1 VNPDF
6 DLYVVTDRQ
15 LTGGRSLCL
24 VVQAALRGGAR
35 AFQLREKD
43 LTPREIYPLALEI
56 RQLTQAYGAR
66 LLINDRV
73 DVALAVDADGVH
85 LTTTS
90 LSASIARRLL
100 GPDRLIGVSTHS
112 LAEAQAA
119 AEEGADFLLF
129 GPVFFTPSKAPYGE
143 PVGLDALRA
152 VRAGVTLPIL
162 AIGGIKRAHIDQVLA
177 AGADGIA
184 VISAIISADD
194 PTAATQELVATLRSH
209 RAEGGVQPPPGRVRG
224 EE

>member
-1 VNPDF
+1 VSLDF

-15 LTGGRSLCL
+15 LTGGRPLHL
-24 VVQAALRGGAR
+24 VVEAALRGGVR

-43 LTPREIYPLALEI
+43 LSPRELYPLALEM
-56 RQLTQAYGAR
+56 RQLTQTYGAR

-90 LSASIARRLL
+90 LPASIARRVL
-100 GPDRLIGVSTHS
+100 GPERLIGVSTHT
-112 LAEAQAA
+112 LTEAQAA
-119 AEEGADFLLF
+119 ADEGADFLVF
-129 GPVFFTPSKAPYGE
+129 GPVFFTPSKAPYGQ

-152 VRAGVTLPIL
+152 VRAAVNVPIL
-162 AIGGIKRAHIDQVLA
+162 AIGGIKKANLDQVLA
-177 AGADGIA
+177 AGANGIA

-194 PTAATQELVATLRSH
+194 PMAASQELLAMLRS
-209 RAEGGVQPPPGRVRG
+209 RKAQAGSQLSS
-224 EE
+224 

>member
-1 VNPDF
+1 VNLDF

-15 LTGGRSLCL
+15 LTSGRSLRW
-24 VVQAALRGGAR
+24 VVEAALQGGAR

-43 LTPREIYPLALEI
+43 LPPRELYPLALEM
-56 RQLTQAYGAR
+56 RQLTQTYGAR

-73 DVALAVDADGVH
+73 DVALAVNADGVH

-90 LSASIARRLL
+90 LPASIARRVL
-100 GPDRLIGVSTHS
+100 GPEPLIGVSTHT

-119 AEEGADFLLF
+119 AEEGADFLVF
-129 GPVFFTPSKAPYGE
+129 GPVFFTPSKAPYGQ

-152 VRAGVTLPIL
+152 VRAAVKVPML
-162 AIGGIKRAHIDQVLA
+162 AIGGVKKANIDQVVA

-184 VISAIISADD
+184 VISAIIGADD
-194 PTAATQELVATLRSH
+194 PTAASQELLATLRSR
-209 RAEGGVQPPPGRVRG
+209 RATADAPLPS
-224 EE
+224 

>member
-1 VNPDF
+1 MNLDF

-15 LTGGRSLCL
+15 LTSGRSLRW
-24 VVQAALRGGAR
+24 VVEAALQGGAR

-43 LTPREIYPLALEI
+43 LPPRELYPLALEM
-56 RQLTQAYGAR
+56 RQLTQTYGAR

-73 DVALAVDADGVH
+73 DVALAVNADGVH

-90 LSASIARRLL
+90 LPASIARRVL
-100 GPDRLIGVSTHS
+100 GPAPLIGVSTHT

-119 AEEGADFLLF
+119 AEEGADFLVF
-129 GPVFFTPSKAPYGE
+129 GPVFFTPSKAPYGQ

-152 VRAGVTLPIL
+152 VRAAVKLPML
-162 AIGGIKRAHIDQVLA
+162 AIGGVKKANIDQVVA

-184 VISAIISADD
+184 VISAIIGADD
-194 PTAATQELVATLRSH
+194 PTAASQELLATLRS
-209 RAEGGVQPPPGRVRG
+209 RRPKTGAQA
-224 EE
+224 

>member
-1 VNPDF
+1 VNLDF
-6 DLYVVTDRQ
+6 NLYVVTDRQ
-15 LTGGRSLCL
+15 LTGGRSLRL
-24 VVQAALRGGAR
+24 VVEAALQGGAR

-43 LTPREIYPLALEI
+43 LPPRELYPLALEM
-56 RQLTQAYGAR
+56 RQLTQTYGAR

-73 DVALAVDADGVH
+73 DVALAVNADGVH

-90 LSASIARRLL
+90 LPASIARRVL
-100 GPDRLIGVSTHS
+100 GPEHLIGVSTHT

-119 AEEGADFLLF
+119 AEEGADFLVF
-129 GPVFFTPSKAPYGE
+129 GPVFFTPSKAPYGQ

-152 VRAGVTLPIL
+152 ARATVNLPIL
-162 AIGGIKRAHIDQVLA
+162 AIGGIKKANIDQVLG

-194 PTAATQELVATLRSH
+194 PTAASQELLVTLRSR
-209 RAEGGVQPPPGRVRG
+209 RAKAGAQPSS
-224 EE
+224 

>member
-1 VNPDF
+1 VSLDF

-15 LTGGRSLCL
+15 LTAGRPLRQ
-24 VVQAALRGGAR
+24 VVEAALRGGAR

-43 LTPREIYPLALEI
+43 LSPRELYPLALEM
-56 RQLTQAYGAR
+56 RQLTQMYGAR

-90 LSASIARRLL
+90 LPASIARQLL
-100 GPDRLIGVSTHS
+100 GPGRLIGVSTHT
-112 LAEAQAA
+112 LTEAQAA
-119 AEEGADFLLF
+119 ADAGADFLVF
-129 GPVFFTPSKAPYGE
+129 GPVFYTPSKAPYGE
-143 PVGLDALRA
+143 PVGLDALRV
-152 VRAGVTLPIL
+152 VRAAVNLPIL
-162 AIGGIKRAHIDQVLA
+162 AIGGVKKANLDQVLA

-194 PTAATQELVATLRSH
+194 PMAASQDLLGTLRSG
-209 RAEGGVQPPPGRVRG
+209 RAKASSQPSS
-224 EE
+224 

>member
-1 VNPDF
+1 VSFDS
-6 DLYVVTDRQ
+6 DLYVVTDRH
-15 LTGGRSLCL
+15 LTGGRALC
-24 VVQAALRGGAR
+24 QAVEEALRGGAR
-35 AFQLREKD
+35 AVQLREKD
-43 LTPREIYPLALEI
+43 LPPRELYPLALEM

-73 DVALAVDADGVH
+73 DVALAVGADGVH

-90 LSASIARRLL
+90 LAADIARQLL

-112 LAEAQAA
+112 CAEAQAA
-119 AEEGADFLLF
+119 AEGGADFLVF
-129 GPVFFTPSKAPYGE
+129 GPVFFTPSKAAYGQ

-152 VRAGVTLPIL
+152 VRAVVNSPIL
-162 AIGGIKRAHIDQVLA
+162 AIGGIKAANLEQVIG

-194 PTAATQELVATLRSH
+194 PASATRNLLAALRAAS
-209 RAEGGVQPPPGRVRG
+209 AKI
-224 EE
+224 

>member
-1 VNPDF
+1 VSLDF

-15 LTGGRSLCL
+15 LTAGRPLRL
-24 VVQAALRGGAR
+24 VVEAALRGGAR

-43 LTPREIYPLALEI
+43 LSPRELYPLAIEM
-56 RQLTQAYGAR
+56 RQLTQRYGAR

-90 LSASIARRLL
+90 LPASIARQLL
-100 GPDRLIGVSTHS
+100 GPGRLIGVSTHT
-112 LAEAQAA
+112 LTEAQAA
-119 AEEGADFLLF
+119 ADAGADFLVF
-129 GPVFFTPSKAPYGE
+129 GPVFYTPSKAPYGE
-143 PVGLDALRA
+143 PVGLDALRV
-152 VRAGVTLPIL
+152 VRAAVTLPIL
-162 AIGGIKRAHIDQVLA
+162 AIGGVKKANLDQVLA

-194 PTAATQELVATLRSH
+194 PMAASQDLLGTLRSG
-209 RAEGGVQPPPGRVRG
+209 RAKASSQPSF
-224 EE
+224 

>member
-1 VNPDF
+1 MRLDF
-6 DLYVVTDRQ
+6 DLYVITDRQ
-15 LTGGRSLCL
+15 LTGGRPLL
-24 VVQAALRGGAR
+24 TVVEAALRGGAR

-43 LTPREIYPLALEI
+43 LPPRDLYPLAQEM

-73 DVALAVDADGVH
+73 DVALAANADGVH

-90 LSASIARRLL
+90 LPARVARRVL
-100 GPDRLIGVSTHS
+100 GPGRLIGVSTHT

-119 AEEGADFLLF
+119 ADEGADFLVV

-143 PVGLDALRA
+143 PIRLDALRA
-152 VRAGVTLPIL
+152 VRAVLELPIL
-162 AIGGIKRAHIDQVLA
+162 AIGGIKKANLDQVIA

-184 VISAIISADD
+184 VISAIIGADD
-194 PTAATQELVATLRSH
+194 PTAATQDLLATLASRRTMLDS
-209 RAEGGVQPPPGRVRG
+209 
-224 EE
+224 

>member
-1 VNPDF
+1 VKLDS

-15 LTGGRSLCL
+15 QTEGRPLLS
-24 VVQAALRGGAR
+24 VIEAALRGGAR
-35 AFQLREKD
+35 AVQLREKD
-43 LTPREIYPLALEI
+43 LTPRELYPLALEM

-73 DVALAVDADGVH
+73 DLALAVNADGVQ
-85 LTTTS
+85 LTTIS
-90 LSASIARRLL
+90 LPGRVARQLL
-100 GPDRLIGVSTHS
+100 GPERLIGISTHS

-119 AEEGADFLLF
+119 VAGGADFVVF
-129 GPVFFTPSKAPYGE
+129 GPVFFTPSKVPYGQ

-152 VRAGVTLPIL
+152 VRAAVELPIL
-162 AIGGIKRAHIDQVLA
+162 AIGGINKVNLEQVLG

-194 PTAATQELVATLRSH
+194 PTAATRDLLASW
-209 RAEGGVQPPPGRVRG
+209 PSVRG
-224 EE
+224 KLGSPSA

>member
-1 VNPDF
+1 VNLDF

-15 LTGGRSLCL
+15 LTSGRSLRW
-24 VVQAALRGGAR
+24 VVEAALQGGAR

-43 LTPREIYPLALEI
+43 LPPRELYPLALEM
-56 RQLTQAYGAR
+56 RQLTQTYGAR

-73 DVALAVDADGVH
+73 DVALAVNADGVH

-90 LSASIARRLL
+90 LPASIARRVL
-100 GPDRLIGVSTHS
+100 GPEPLIGVSTHT

-119 AEEGADFLLF
+119 AEEGADFLVF
-129 GPVFFTPSKAPYGE
+129 GPVFFTPSKAPYGQ

-152 VRAGVTLPIL
+152 VRAAVKLPML
-162 AIGGIKRAHIDQVLA
+162 AIGGIKKANIDQVVA

-184 VISAIISADD
+184 VISAIIGADD
-194 PTAATQELVATLRSH
+194 PTAASQELLATLRS
-209 RAEGGVQPPPGRVRG
+209 RRPKTGAQA
-224 EE
+224 

>member
-1 VNPDF
+1 MSLDF

-15 LTGGRSLCL
+15 LTVGRSLRL
-24 VVQAALRGGAR
+24 VVEAALRGGAR

-43 LTPREIYPLALEI
+43 LSPRELYPLALEM
-56 RQLTQAYGAR
+56 RQLTQTYGAH
-66 LLINDRV
+66 LLINDRI

-90 LSASIARRLL
+90 LPASIARRVL
-100 GPDRLIGVSTHS
+100 GPERLIGVSTHT
-112 LAEAQAA
+112 LTEAQVAA
-119 AEEGADFLLF
+119 DEGADFLVF

-152 VRAGVTLPIL
+152 VRAAVNVPIL
-162 AIGGIKRAHIDQVLA
+162 AIGGIKKANLDQVLA
-177 AGADGIA
+177 VGADGIA

-194 PTAATQELVATLRSH
+194 PMAASQEFLAMLRS
-209 RAEGGVQPPPGRVRG
+209 RKAQAGSQLSS
-224 EE
+224 

>member
-1 VNPDF
+1 VSLNF

-15 LTGGRSLCL
+15 LTGGRPLRL
-24 VVQAALRGGAR
+24 VVEAALRGGTR

-43 LTPREIYPLALEI
+43 LSPRELYPLALEM
-56 RQLTQAYGAR
+56 RQLTQTYGAR

-90 LSASIARRLL
+90 LPASIARRVL
-100 GPDRLIGVSTHS
+100 GPERLIGVSTHT
-112 LAEAQAA
+112 LTEAQAA
-119 AEEGADFLLF
+119 ADEGADFLVF
-129 GPVFFTPSKAPYGE
+129 GPVFFTPSKAPYGQ

-152 VRAGVTLPIL
+152 VRAAVNVPIL
-162 AIGGIKRAHIDQVLA
+162 AIGGVKKANLDQVLA

-194 PTAATQELVATLRSH
+194 PMAASQDLLVTLCST
-209 RAEGGVQPPPGRVRG
+209 RAKAGSQLSS
-224 EE
+224 

>member
-1 VNPDF
+1 VSFDS
-6 DLYVVTDRQ
+6 DLYVVTDRH
-15 LTGGRSLCL
+15 LTGGRALCQ
-24 VVQAALRGGAR
+24 VVEEALRGGAR
-35 AFQLREKD
+35 AVQLREKD
-43 LTPREIYPLALEI
+43 LPPRELYPLALEM

-73 DVALAVDADGVH
+73 DVALAVGADGVH

-90 LSASIARRLL
+90 LAADIARQLL

-112 LAEAQAA
+112 CAEAQAA
-119 AEEGADFLLF
+119 AEGGADFLVF
-129 GPVFFTPSKAPYGE
+129 GPVFFTPSKAAYGQ

-152 VRAGVTLPIL
+152 VRAVVNSPIL
-162 AIGGIKRAHIDQVLA
+162 AIGGIKAANLEQVIG

-194 PTAATQELVATLRSH
+194 PASATRNLLAALRAAS
-209 RAEGGVQPPPGRVRG
+209 AKI
-224 EE
+224 

>member
-1 VNPDF
+1 VSLDF

-15 LTGGRSLCL
+15 LTGGRPLR
-24 VVQAALRGGAR
+24 VVVEAALRGGAR

-43 LTPREIYPLALEI
+43 LSPRELYPLALEM
-56 RQLTQAYGAR
+56 RQLTQTYRAR
-66 LLINDRV
+66 LLINDRI

-90 LSASIARRLL
+90 LPASVARQVL
-100 GPDRLIGVSTHS
+100 GPERLIGVSTHTR
-112 LAEAQAA
+112 AEAQAA
-119 AEEGADFLLF
+119 ADEGADFLVF
-129 GPVFFTPSKAPYGE
+129 GPIFFTPSKAPYGE

-152 VRAGVTLPIL
+152 ARAAVQLPIL
-162 AIGGIKRAHIDQVLA
+162 AIGGVNQTNLDHVLA

-194 PTAATQELVATLRSH
+194 PTAASQGLLAMLHSMRATAGS
-209 RAEGGVQPPPGRVRG
+209 QPSS
-224 EE
+224 

>member
-1 VNPDF
+1 VNLDF

-15 LTGGRSLCL
+15 LTSGRSLRW
-24 VVQAALRGGAR
+24 VVEAALQGGAR

-43 LTPREIYPLALEI
+43 LPPRELYPLALEM
-56 RQLTQAYGAR
+56 RQLTQTYGAR

-73 DVALAVDADGVH
+73 DVALAVNADGVH

-90 LSASIARRLL
+90 LPASIARRVL
-100 GPDRLIGVSTHS
+100 GPEPLIGVSTHT

-119 AEEGADFLLF
+119 AEEGADFLVF
-129 GPVFFTPSKAPYGE
+129 GPVFFTPSKAPYGQ

-152 VRAGVTLPIL
+152 VRAAVKLPML
-162 AIGGIKRAHIDQVLA
+162 AIGGVKKANIDQVVA

-184 VISAIISADD
+184 VISAIIGADD
-194 PTAATQELVATLRSH
+194 PTAASQELLATLRSR
-209 RAEGGVQPPPGRVRG
+209 RATADAPLPS
-224 EE
+224 